1 MIAAGALRRRFS
13 LQARV
18 ALSMLLVA
26 LAPQLLVFLWS
37 QAERPTPGRLWGAA
51 AAAVD
56 VAPGDLADEAA
67 IGRAAEARGVRL
79 RVDRGDATIDVD
91 RDDPHEPFER
101 VESFFLRAWELEDVR
116 AIDAREGPLRDRW
129 QAAEARRVGRYVGCD
144 YRGQVFCEA
153 YRWVPTADGEVLVVA
168 QKSSS
173 RAVGPVYAL
182 RSWLLRLSILT
193 FPLAAGLAW
202 ITARRIARPIEE
214 LKAQAAARARER
226 TPRLE
231 AQTKDEVHD
240 LAASLN
246 ALLDE
251 MDRRRVEHDA
261 FVADLV
267 HDLKSP
273 VASLAAASE
282 VLAERPPDERTA
294 RLARSVGASTERL
307 RQIIAR
313 FLELSRARA
322 GLPGVPRDV
331 VDLGALAR
339 ECVEDARNDPRF
351 ADVRLDCEADDDL
364 AVRGVPGRLAAIL
377 HELIDNAASFTPAGG
392 AIVVRAVRAG
402 DRARVEVVDSG
413 PGIPADDAERVF
425 DRYYTTRAQA
435 RGTGL
440 GLPIV
445 RAVAEA
451 HGGAARAC
459 PRDDGEAGARFVVEL
474 PVEAA
479 PDRG

>member
-1 MIAAGALRRRFS
+1 MITAGALRRRFS

-26 LAPQLLVFLWS
+26 LAPQLLVFVWS

-56 VAPGDLADEAA
+56 APTAELADEA
-67 IGRAAEARGVRL
+67 GVTRVAEARGVRL
-79 RVDRGDATIDVD
+79 RVDRGGDVVDVD

-116 AIDAREGPLRDRW
+116 TIDAREGPLRDRW
-129 QAAEARRVGRYVGCD
+129 QAAEARRTGRYVGCD

-153 YRWVPTADGEVLVVA
+153 YRWIPTPDGEALVVA
-168 QKSSS
+168 QASSS

-193 FPLAAGLAW
+193 FPLAAALAW
-202 ITARRIARPIEE
+202 LTARRIARPIEE
-214 LKAQAAARARER
+214 LKAQAAARAREK

-231 AQTKDEVHD
+231 PQTRDEVHD

-251 MDRRRVEHDA
+251 IDRRRVEHDA

-322 GLPGVPRDV
+322 GLPGETRDV
-331 VDLGALAR
+331 VDVARLAR
-339 ECVEDARNDPRF
+339 ECVEDAHDDPRF
-351 ADVRLDCEADDDL
+351 ADVALGCEADAAL
-364 AVRGVPGRLAAIL
+364 EVRGVRARLAAIL
-377 HELIDNAASFTPAGG
+377 HELVNNAASFTPAGG

-402 DRARVEVVDSG
+402 DRARLEVVDAG
-413 PGIPADDAERVF
+413 PGIAPADAERVF
-425 DRYYTTRAQA
+425 ERYYTTRAQA

-451 HGGAARAC
+451 HGGAARVE
-459 PRDDGEAGARFVVEL
+459 PRADGEDGARFVVEL
-474 PVEAA
+474 PLGGPA
-479 PDRG
+479 G